1 MKKAL
6 LIHPEEL
13 SDKWIHR
20 INDLKVDTLAIHPWG
35 GKKAPQTLAALLEQL
50 RDPAYRQLLDRAAE
64 SGAEIEYEFHAAGY
78 LLPRALFETHPEY
91 FRMNR
96 DGQRTPDYNLCVSN
110 SEAVAILAS
119 QAAQLCPQLY
129 RSTHNYYF
137 WLDDSKDAFCHCPKC
152 KHLSP
157 ADQQLIALN
166 AMITAIRKDVPD
178 AKLAHLAYFETEQP
192 PLSIQPAEGIF
203 LEYAPMSRDMTKPV
217 ADSPTEALAVIPKL
231 LDYFGEEEARLLEY
245 WFDNSMYS
253 RWKKPP
259 IAFSP
264 NNDMIRQD
272 IAFYTNAGFKNIRSF
287 ACFLGADYE
296 ELHGEPDLSAFK

>member
-13 SDKWIHR
+13 SKKWIHR
-20 INDLKVDTLAIHPWG
+20 MKSLGVNTLAIHPWG
-35 GKKAPQTLAALLEQL
+35 GKQAPQTLAALLEQL
-50 RDPAYRQLLDRAAE
+50 RDPAYRQLLDQAAE
-64 SGAEIEYEFHAAGY
+64 SGLEIEYEFHAAGY
-78 LLPRALFETHPEY
+78 LLPRVLFETHPEY

-96 DGQRTPDYNLCVSN
+96 EGERTPDYNLCVSN
-110 SEAVAILAS
+110 PEAVAIIAER
-119 QAAQLCPQLY
+119 AATLPKQLY
-129 RSTHNYYF
+129 RSSHHYYF
-137 WLDDSKDAFCHCPKC
+137 WLDDGKDAFCHCPKC

-157 ADQQLIALN
+157 ADQQLIVLN
-166 AMITAIRKDVPD
+166 AMITAIRKGVPD

-192 PLSIQPAEGIF
+192 PLSVRPAEGIF
-203 LEYAPMSRDMTKPV
+203 LEYAPMSRDMTRPV
-217 ADSPTEALAVIPKL
+217 ADSPSAALAVIPKL
-231 LDYFGEEEARLLEY
+231 LHYFGKKDARLLEY

-259 IAFSP
+259 VAFCP

-272 IAFYTNAGFKNIRSF
+272 LAFYTDAGFENLRVF